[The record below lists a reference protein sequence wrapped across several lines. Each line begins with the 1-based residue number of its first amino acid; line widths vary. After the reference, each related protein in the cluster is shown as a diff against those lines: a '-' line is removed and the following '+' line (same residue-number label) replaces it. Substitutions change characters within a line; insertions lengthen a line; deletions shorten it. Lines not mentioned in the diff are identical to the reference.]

1 MKPSILA
8 LAVMCPLS
16 LWAGSGDPRPLDTWE
31 LAGSSLKFD
40 VGTILSPAGEGGETI
55 PTKPS
60 VTLELYAGSYY
71 KLSIVTEAAEGH
83 SFPHFLPGPPFP
95 SPLPSSK
102 AAAGFGY
109 YSLQSDTLR
118 FDAHFLRLFA
128 GGEDLEEIVEGSGD
142 AGALE
147 EYQLVLSLVNGLF
160 LDLFNDLYAYR
171 SGDRLVFLLPGHSA
185 FAAAAG
191 DAAQIAW
198 ELQRSGAPP
207 AASSTAVEAAVLGDA
222 VAGLTVEFARAIS
235 GRRAHYAWSEVAD
248 GEGRLGLTLSTL
260 DRSGA
265 SGFYRARARGR
276 SGEVVGQW
284 HSIPLNEGR
293 RQVLELTLGGGA
305 RVVSSERLD
314 AAKAVAL
321 QGEPAAAG
329 LAGNHPNPFNS
340 STRIVYRLGRDGPV
354 RLEIYNTLGQRLRT
368 LVDEV
373 QTAGSYRVQ
382 WDARDQGGAALAAG
396 VYLTR
401 LVHPGGVETRPLL
414 HLE

>member
-1 MKPSILA
+1 
-8 LAVMCPLS
+8 MCPLS

-40 VGTILSPAGEGGETI
+40 VGTILSAAGEGGQPI

-60 VTLELYAGSYY
+60 VTLELYAGHYY
-71 KLSIVTEAAEGH
+71 KLSIATAAAEGY
-83 SFPHFLPGPPFP
+83 SFPHFLPGPPFH
-95 SPLPSSK
+95 SPLPGSK

-128 GGEDLEEIVEGSGD
+128 DGEDLEEIVERSGD

-147 EYQLVLSLVNGLF
+147 EYELVLSLVNGLF
-160 LDLFNDLYAYR
+160 LDLFNDLYAYE
-171 SGDRLVFLLPGHSA
+171 SGARLVFLLPGATA

-191 DAAQIAW
+191 DAAPGIAW

-207 AASSTAVEAAVLGDA
+207 ASSSTAVEAAVLGDA
-222 VAGLTVEFARAIS
+222 VAGLTVEFARAVS
-235 GRRAHYAWSEVAD
+235 GRRAHYAWSEVTD
-248 GEGRLGLTLSTL
+248 GEGRLALTLSTL

-265 SGFYRARARGR
+265 SGYYQARARSH
-276 SGEVVGQW
+276 SGTVVGQW
-284 HSIPLNEGR
+284 NSIPLNRGR

-305 RVVSSERLD
+305 RVVSSERLE

-321 QGEPAAAG
+321 QEEPAAAG
-329 LAGNHPNPFNS
+329 LAGNYPNPFNS

-373 QTAGSYRVQ
+373 QSAGSYRVR
-382 WDARDQGGAALAAG
+382 WDARDRRGAALAAG

-401 LVHPGGVETRPLL
+401 LVHPGGVETRRLL
-414 HLE
+414 HLK